1 MSNEVVKVP
10 GWAKILGILGV
21 VFGLCGVLAASTT
34 FLTGI
39 IFETESQYVESWN
52 DTVDELDDEDL
63 KPGMYIEEEYVNSF
77 TGRTEVRKKKIRTEN
92 DQKGGKH
99 SLETI
104 KKVLQVPEWYGT
116 WGLINGVI
124 AILLGGGYILC
135 SISLLVLKKGT
146 PRLFTLVIVVSIIR
160 NVLSL
165 ILGIIASIYWAAF
178 TIAISLVGLVVDVVF
193 LVVIRNSEK
202 RAYL

>member
-1 MSNEVVKVP
+1 M
-10 GWAKILGILGV
+10 
-21 VFGLCGVLAASTT
+21 
-34 FLTGI
+34 
-39 IFETESQYVESWN
+39 
-52 DTVDELDDEDL
+52 
-63 KPGMYIEEEYVNSF
+63 
-77 TGRTEVRKKKIRTEN
+77 
-92 DQKGGKH
+92 
-99 SLETI
+99 
-104 KKVLQVPEWYGT
+104 
-116 WGLINGVI
+116 
-124 AILLGGGYILC
+124 C